1 MNTGLGSFQKWRIGS
16 IVREILLGNADL
28 YALVGEDIFPIV
40 APEGTLGNF
49 IVYRRDKYSKEYTKL
64 GVVDDVCHLAV
75 SAIADNYDTALDIA
89 VLLDNTLTGKHT
101 TSNGENFIMKL
112 IDSTEDFGDNKYVET
127 LLFEIK

>member
-28 YALVGEDIFPIV
+28 VALVGEDIFPIV

-49 IVYRRDKYSKEYTKL
+49 IVYRRDKYSKEYSKM
-64 GVVDDVCHLAV
+64 GVTDDICELIVT
-75 SAIADNYDTALDIA
+75 AIADDYDTALEIA
-89 VLLDNTLTGKHT
+89 ILLDNTLTGKHV
-101 TSNGENFIMKL
+101 TSDGEGFTMKL
-112 IDSTEDFGDNKYVET
+112 IDSGEAFGDNKYAET

>member
-49 IVYRRDKYSKEYTKL
+49 IVYRRDKYSKEYSKM
-64 GVVDDVCHLAV
+64 GVTDDICHLLIT
-75 SAIADNYDTALDIA
+75 AIADNYDTALEMA
-89 VLLDNTLTGKHT
+89 VLLDNTLTGKHI
-101 TSNGENFIMKL
+101 TSEGQNFVMKL
-112 IDSTEDFGDNKYVET
+112 IDSSEDFGDNKYAET